1 MAPRVQVRD
10 VSELKVEDGSAAD
23 DLSLVSNWTCT
34 GETTSEKLMHL
45 MKKRSDI
52 RDSEIILSF
61 EPMVAYKYVVV
72 DRISDGDRCGIV
84 LRSSFDVQSLSSW
97 FPQKLVFV
105 LALTPFFLA
114 KVEELSFELD

>member
-1 MAPRVQVRD
+1 
-10 VSELKVEDGSAAD
+10 
-23 DLSLVSNWTCT
+23 
-34 GETTSEKLMHL
+34 

-97 FPQKLVFV
+97 FPQTLVFV